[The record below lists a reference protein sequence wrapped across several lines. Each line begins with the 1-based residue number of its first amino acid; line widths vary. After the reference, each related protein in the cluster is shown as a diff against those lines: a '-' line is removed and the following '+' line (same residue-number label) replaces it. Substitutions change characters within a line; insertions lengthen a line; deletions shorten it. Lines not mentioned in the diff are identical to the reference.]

1 MHMYVKV
8 KTMSGHAVTIS
19 KLLFSWISSL
29 QKIVYLAANYQCV
42 SIQNNFYVHSYI
54 RTILSWYFP

>member
-29 QKIVYLAANYQCV
+29 QKIVYLVYVAAFYQGGHM
-42 SIQNNFYVHSYI
+42 SF
-54 RTILSWYFP
+54 